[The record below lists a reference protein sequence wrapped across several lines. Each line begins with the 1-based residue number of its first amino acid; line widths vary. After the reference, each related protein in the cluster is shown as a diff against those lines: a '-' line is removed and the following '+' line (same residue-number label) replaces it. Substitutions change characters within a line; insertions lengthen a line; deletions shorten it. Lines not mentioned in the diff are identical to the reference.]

1 MFTVF
6 KNFRVFL
13 YVLFEFT
20 SIGFVKEKIR
30 IATRGKAFRA
40 LDLSGIKRYLNANE
54 LESGESGVK
63 RRVLVD
69 MLLEYPS
76 CNFNANLICL
86 FLKKR
91 YGATG
96 VALTQYG
103 SSSVVYPIAEAFGIR
118 QFAGIY
124 RFFDISNHFYSAKAA
139 LLYLL
144 RAKYDPAAGYS
155 LKIDGQE
162 VGHLIYDE
170 YIRITGKPTV
180 QKLDWLYALVV
191 YNSLYRYLRYKEVIS
206 ANRITDVVMSHI
218 VYARFG
224 LVIKAA
230 AAVDDNIRIWVP
242 SWIKPVAISCNR
254 ASKDIINNL
263 RFYRSRYFSEIVNTF
278 DRDELERQFDSL
290 FNLRI
295 SGRDSGRWD
304 AALTYNNQDINTV
317 EDFVRAYPGPVP
329 CIFIMAHVFIDAV
342 RSPHW
347 QLFSDSYV
355 WLRETLIALAKK
367 STQEPIYV
375 KPHPAESAYGP
386 SASTGALV
394 GEINRE
400 YAGRFILLDKKVN
413 TAIVY
418 KMAKAFITSHGSIGS
433 EAPCLG
439 IPVITAASCEYEE
452 AGAIHQAKSVAE
464 YVQLLNNIDS
474 LPELSEHAIFN
485 AKVSFLWY
493 HKYSLV
499 DSELL
504 PKISI
509 FPDAKLEESWQCI
522 NETLG
527 HADSLEDDPV
537 YCGFCDMI
545 ENNKNDM
552 FNIR

>member
-1 MFTVF
+1 MFKV
-6 KNFRVFL
+6 FRVFL

-20 SIGFVKEKIR
+20 AIGFFKEKIR
-30 IATRGKAFRA
+30 IATRGKAFRV
-40 LDLSGIKRYLNANE
+40 LDLSGIKRYLKVNGLE
-54 LESGESGVK
+54 DRESGAK

-76 CNFNANLICL
+76 CNFNVNLICL

-96 VALTQYG
+96 VVLTQYG
-103 SSSVVYPIAEAFGIR
+103 SSSVVSPIAEAFGIR
-118 QFAGIY
+118 HFAGIY
-124 RFFDISNHFYSAKAA
+124 RFFDIPNHFYCAKAA

-144 RAKYDPAAGYS
+144 RAKYDPATGYS
-155 LKIDGQE
+155 LKIDDQE

-191 YNSLYRYLRYKEVIS
+191 YNSLYRYFRYKEIIS
-206 ANRITDVVMSHI
+206 TNRITDVVMSHI

-242 SWIKPVAISCNR
+242 SWIKPLAISCNR

-263 RFYRSRYFSEIVNTF
+263 RFYRNRYFSEITDTF
-278 DRDELERQFDSL
+278 DQDELEQQFDSL

-295 SGRDSGRWD
+295 SGQDSGKWD
-304 AALTYNNQDINTV
+304 SALTYNNQDINTV
-317 EDFVRAYPGPVP
+317 EDFVRIYPGPVP
-329 CIFIMAHVFIDAV
+329 CIFIMAHVFVDAV

-367 STQEPIYV
+367 STQEPIFV
-375 KPHPAESAYGP
+375 KPHPAESSYGI
-386 SASTGALV
+386 SASTAALV
-394 GEINRE
+394 EEINRN

-413 TAIVY
+413 TAIIY
-418 KMAKAFITSHGSIGS
+418 KIAKAFITSHGSIGS

-439 IPVITAASCEYEE
+439 IPVIAAASSEYEE
-452 AGAIHQAKSVAE
+452 AGAIHQAKNVAE
-464 YVQLLNNIDS
+464 YVQLLNNIDT
-474 LPELSEHAIFN
+474 LPGLSEHAVFK

-509 FPDAKLEESWQCI
+509 FPDAKLKESWECI

-527 HADSLEDDPV
+527 HGDVLERDAV
-537 YCGFCDMI
+537 YGGFCDMI
-545 ENNKNDM
+545 EKKKNDM
-552 FNIR
+552 FIIR